1 MKVYWKIMEI
11 EEDIRII
18 GKVGMLEYLKKE
30 KLRMIELGEERIV
43 MSEGREI
50 LREGKSEDW
59 EYIIVKGKIKMFNE
73 GDEGRVKIRNV
84 GKGEILGEMEIIEKK
99 NSIKGEV
106 EDVEK
111 EVIRIRR

>member
-1 MKVYWKIMEI
+1 MEI

-50 LREGKSEDW
+50 LREGKSED
-59 EYIIVKGKIKMFNE
+59 
-73 GDEGRVKIRNV
+73 
-84 GKGEILGEMEIIEKK
+84 
-99 NSIKGEV
+99 
-106 EDVEK
+106 
-111 EVIRIRR
+111 

>member
-1 MKVYWKIMEI
+1 
-11 EEDIRII
+11 
-18 GKVGMLEYLKKE
+18 
-30 KLRMIELGEERIV
+30 
-43 MSEGREI
+43 
-50 LREGKSEDW
+50 
-59 EYIIVKGKIKMFNE
+59 MFNE